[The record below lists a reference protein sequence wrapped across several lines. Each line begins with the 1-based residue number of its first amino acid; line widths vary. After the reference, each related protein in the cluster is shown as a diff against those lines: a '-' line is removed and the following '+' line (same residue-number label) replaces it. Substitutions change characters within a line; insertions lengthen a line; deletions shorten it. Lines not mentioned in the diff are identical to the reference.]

1 MYSFWKTV
9 IGTSVAAIVIVLI
22 LLLAV
27 GGHSMANAGM
37 QPALETGDRL
47 MINKM
52 AYHFNGP
59 SRGEIISY
67 KSVGSGTIE
76 LKRIIGLPGDL
87 VEVINGAVFINGIR
101 LTEPYV
107 KNRGSYTLPPYAV
120 PPASVFVLDDNRAS
134 SLCALDSCAVPQ
146 GNIIGRAWLVA
157 WPPDNWG
164 AVESYP
170 LSSDLTSVQVP

>member
-1 MYSFWKTV
+1 MDSFWKIVVGASV
-9 IGTSVAAIVIVLI
+9 IAVVIVLI
-22 LLLAV
+22 LVLAV
-27 GGHSMANAGM
+27 GGHSMASAGM
-37 QPALETGDRL
+37 QPALDTGDRL

-52 AYHFNGP
+52 AYHFKGP

-67 KSVGSGTIE
+67 RSDGSGSIE

-87 VEVINGAVFINGIR
+87 VEIENGAVLINGIR

-107 KNRGSYTLPPYAV
+107 KNRASYTLPPYPV
-120 PPASVFVLDDNRAS
+120 PPGNVFVLNDNRSS

-157 WPPDNWG
+157 WPPDKWG
-164 AVESYP
+164 AVENYP
-170 LSSDLTSVQVP
+170 LSSELTPA